1 MHKITIIIF
10 TLCLSLLF
18 TACAK
23 KEKQDEIV
31 VKEYLEVQAVCI
43 QQNSDIKVLF
53 DGYLAY
59 VYNKTK
65 QNGFRHGTVT
75 FKKIVTNTNKEFTAP
90 SKVKFSK
97 IKPET
102 FAQPFILL
110 DGLSHSSINRDV
122 FKTSCEIKVLKR
134 LDHQPK

>member
-1 MHKITIIIF
+1 MHKIILFIF
-10 TLCLSLLF
+10 TLLISALF

-53 DGYLAY
+53 DGYLASI
-59 VYNKTK
+59 YNKTK
-65 QNGFRHGTVT
+65 QSEFRHGTVSY
-75 FKKIVTNTNKEFTAP
+75 KKTVSTTKENFIAP
-90 SKVKFSK
+90 SKIKFSK

-102 FAQPFILL
+102 FAKPFIQLE
-110 DGLSHSSINRDV
+110 GLSYSSINRDV
-122 FKTSCEIKVLKR
+122 FKTSCKIKVLKR